1 VTHKTIPL
9 RVRHPRRVPAGWAFI
24 FRSSGWVSGF
34 APSFW
39 NWLRG
44 SPEVFGVFEAKL
56 SGKARRTFR
65 PLCSSMRPH
74 RTVLTSRQRYQRE
87 ALKYFSIKYPEIE
100 ISAEGRTLLSMP
112 TPPPSP
118 PPGFQSPPQSR
129 IDVSDSDVLGA
140 IDLARSSQCSPSPRQ
155 APKKQKIGGG
165 RQGTLASYVQSDQ
178 NRVRP
183 ASVYME

>member
-1 VTHKTIPL
+1 VGFGETLGKKAGYSRL
-9 RVRHPRRVPAGWAFI
+9 RPEL
-24 FRSSGWVSGF
+24 
-34 APSFW
+34 W

-44 SPEVFGVFEAKL
+44 SPEVFGVFEAEL

-87 ALKYFSIKYPEIE
+87 ALKYFSIEYPEIE
-100 ISAEGRTLLSMP
+100 ISAEGRILLSMP

-118 PPGFQSPPQSR
+118 PPGFQSPPQSP
-129 IDVSDSDVLGA
+129 IDLSDSEVLE
-140 IDLARSSQCSPSPRQ
+140 IARSSESSPSPRQ

-165 RQGTLASYVQSDQ
+165 RQETLASYVQSDHVVA
-178 NRVRP
+178 RGLGR
-183 ASVYME
+183 